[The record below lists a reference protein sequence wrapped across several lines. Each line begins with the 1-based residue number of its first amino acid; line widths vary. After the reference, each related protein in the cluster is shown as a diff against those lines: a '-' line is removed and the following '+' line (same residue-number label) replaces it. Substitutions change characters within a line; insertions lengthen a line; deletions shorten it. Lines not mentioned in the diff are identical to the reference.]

1 MCGCVCKERL
11 GRKEEE
17 RESQYNCVGSKIID
31 YMAEELIRD
40 LVKPNKIID
49 EKGNISGDVSTCGRV
64 QNPTPVHRR
73 EFIFS
78 LTIVMLRIST
88 SLSHGVRMSSMTIK
102 LRRA

>member
-1 MCGCVCKERL
+1 MCGCVCEERL

-17 RESQYNCVGSKIID
+17 RESQCNCVGSKIMD

-49 EKGNISGDVSTCGRV
+49 EKGSISGDVSTCGRV

-73 EFIFS
+73 EFFS
-78 LTIVMLRIST
+78 LTIVMLRISI